1 MKESEAY
8 SCRAVGV
15 IRTPFSNPASTPIQS
30 IFSTARGT
38 VEIYPGFR
46 DGLIALAGFSHVIL
60 IYRFHRA
67 ASEELSE
74 RPLIDGAEPHGIF
87 ATRHFNRP
95 NRLGISVARLIGI
108 DGRRIVVEGI
118 DLLDE
123 TPILDIKP
131 YIPAF
136 DSIPDATSGWVTPGH
151 VEAIERQSAAFQAG
165 RP

>member
-95 NRLGISVARLIGI
+95 NRLGLSVVRVLGIDEGQISV
-108 DGRRIVVEGI
+108 EGV
-118 DLLDE
+118 DLLDG
-123 TPILDIKP
+123 TPVLDIKP
-131 YIPAF
+131 YIPEF
-136 DSIPDATSGWVTPGH
+136 DSVTDATSGWVTPRH
-151 VEAIERQSAAFQAG
+151 VEQIRRQSASF
-165 RP
+165 